1 LHLPGAAVLV
11 HPRSRTHDLVRGQTE
26 GRRDECGG
34 HRAVADTHVA
44 GDEHLRPGVDLLGG
58 HATAEVERAFDL
70 VRCQRV
76 LDVDGAGTVAH
87 LERPDLLGD
96 VVEVDVHRDVEHP
109 YPCADLAGQ
118 YGDPALPGH
127 ERPQHGR
134 GDLPWI
140 RRPVRPRTGD
150 AVIACEHGI
159 TRTRPDR
166 KSTRLNSSHVKISYA
181 VFCLKKKRYTE
192 VIRQMLTK
200 QSV

>member
-1 LHLPGAAVLV
+1 G
-11 HPRSRTHDLVRGQTE
+11 
-26 GRRDECGG
+26 
-34 HRAVADTHVA
+34 
-44 GDEHLRPGVDLLGG
+44 
-58 HATAEVERAFDL
+58 TAEVERAFDL

-140 RRPVRPRTGD
+140 GRHVRPRTGD
-150 AVIACEHGI
+150 AVIACEHHHAHVVHGRRRYGAVCG
-159 TRTRPDR
+159 TQPRGELLKPAECPDR
-166 KSTRLNSSHVKISYA
+166 FDQPVESPT
-181 VFCLKKKRYTE
+181 CLTFDPR
-192 VIRQMLTK
+192 IG
-200 QSV
+200 